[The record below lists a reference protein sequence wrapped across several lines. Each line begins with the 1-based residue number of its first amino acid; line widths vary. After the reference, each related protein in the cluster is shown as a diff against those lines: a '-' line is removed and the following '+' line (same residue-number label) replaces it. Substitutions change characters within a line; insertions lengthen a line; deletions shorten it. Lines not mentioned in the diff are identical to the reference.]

1 MAGSFWEKMG
11 RSVGD
16 GLQKA
21 RDAAASIGE
30 KGEAILDKQ
39 ELRRRIRR
47 LREELGRSVEKELR
61 GADGPPYQL
70 EDSALK
76 ELLADIK
83 LTEEEL
89 EKLESAGK
97 EDPLTSEETPAT
109 AKGSDL
115 YRERRDTE
123 KKEGD
128 AEVSKQDQD
137 EESGSV
143 ELPDPDI

>member
-1 MAGSFWEKMG
+1 MADSFWEKVG

-21 RDAAASIGE
+21 KDAAASIGE

-47 LREELGRSVEKELR
+47 SREELSRVVEKELR

-70 EDSALK
+70 ENPGVK
-76 ELLADIK
+76 ELLEEIRQA
-83 LTEEEL
+83 EEEI
-89 EKLESAGK
+89 EKLEKAGK
-97 EDPLTSEETPAT
+97 KEP
-109 AKGSDL
+109 GN
-115 YRERRDTE
+115 
-123 KKEGD
+123 KEGD
-128 AEVSKQDQD
+128 AGVARDAQV

-143 ELPDPDI
+143 APPDPDI